1 MSEQEQIKT
10 GANQPDTRVLVSYGK
25 MATMGWFENKAGH
38 IEKTRTKVVI
48 KTPRGLEIGDV
59 VGPFCY
65 KHGHFKSTV
74 KQVEDYYPDRA
85 KDYPLSGGGQMVRYA
100 TEEDI
105 MEAHHLDILAKD
117 ELRTCQ
123 KLADSMKLPMKVVD
137 AEHLLGGERI
147 IFYFISDNRID
158 FRELVKQLAREFQT
172 RIELRQIG
180 SRDEARIIGD
190 YESCGLECCCRR
202 FLKILAPVNMR
213 MAKVQKATL
222 DPSKISG
229 HCGRLKCCLRYED
242 ETYKVLK
249 NRLPKKNTIVE
260 TDTGY
265 GKVVDGQIL
274 TQLVVVEYEDG
285 KLEASPVDEI
295 TIVKDKAVID
305 KFKKPP
311 VKPQQRQGNDKRQS
325 SKEVENENEPVNEN
339 QEPEQIEDQL
349 VEETATDSQIE
360 ECQEIAEQTQ
370 QTQDEQDDEQP
381 DNQRD

>member
-1 MSEQEQIKT
+1 MTEQEQQKSNPT
-10 GANQPDTRVLVSYGK
+10 QPDTRVLISYGK
-25 MATMGWFENKAGH
+25 MATLGWFENKAG
-38 IEKTRTKVVI
+38 IIKKTHTKVVI

-65 KHGHFKSTV
+65 KHGHFKYSNE
-74 KQVEDYYPDRA
+74 QIENYYPDRT
-85 KDYPLSGGGQMVRYA
+85 KDYPISGGGQMVRYA
-100 TEEDI
+100 TKEDV
-105 MEAHHLDILAKD
+105 MEADHLDILAKD

-123 KLADSMKLPMKVVD
+123 KLANEMELPMKIVD

-147 IFYFISDNRID
+147 IFYFISENRID
-158 FRELVKQLAREFQT
+158 FRELVKKLAREFQT

-249 NRLPKKNTIVE
+249 NRLPKKNTVVKTE
-260 TDTGY
+260 TGY
-265 GKVVDGQIL
+265 GRVVDGQIL
-274 TQLVVVEYEDG
+274 TQLVVIEYEDG
-285 KLEASPVDEI
+285 KIEAAPVDEI
-295 TIVKDKAVID
+295 QIVKDKAVID
-305 KFKKPP
+305 RLRKPGGNQ
-311 VKPQQRQGNDKRQS
+311 KPRKDDKS
-325 SKEVENENEPVNEN
+325 SGKAENNNGTVEKSSDVSEDDSVEIDQAEINEPV
-339 QEPEQIEDQL
+339 EPVEDETEDQ
-349 VEETATDSQIE
+349 
-360 ECQEIAEQTQ
+360 QEDKE
-370 QTQDEQDDEQP
+370 
-381 DNQRD
+381 